1 MKLHFNLLALVIRH
15 PCVNYKCNK
24 FVMSLVNNCTAENA
38 IFDFSRL
45 IVAVKA
51 RNLPTEKGTI
61 RYFSW
66 LGFGLAWN

>member
-1 MKLHFNLLALVIRH
+1 
-15 PCVNYKCNK
+15 
-24 FVMSLVNNCTAENA
+24 MSLVNNCTAENA

-66 LGFGLAWN
+66 SGFGLAWN